1 MGLGRVMD
9 ALYQFCVW
17 LMRLAYLNILW
28 IAFSLLGLIIV
39 GFAPATLAM
48 FSVIRKWMMGEK
60 EVAIFPLFWKS
71 YREEFFRANIIFL
84 ILAAIGWIFYID
96 FQIFKQAQ
104 GTIFSIL
111 KGVAASFALV
121 YALVTLTIFPVLA
134 HYQFKTLEYFKYTFL
149 IVLSSPLRMLLMI
162 LSLVLVAL
170 VFLTMPGLIVFFSG
184 SLFGLMIMFVTS
196 KIFNKIDETDIHP
209 SVGL

>member
-1 MGLGRVMD
+1 MCLGKVMYV
-9 ALYQFCVW
+9 LYQFCVW
-17 LMRLAYLNILW
+17 LMCLAYLNILW
-28 IAFSLLGLIIV
+28 LAFSLLGLLIV

-96 FQIFKQAQ
+96 FQIFKQGQ

-111 KGVAASFALV
+111 KVVAASFALV
-121 YALVTLTIFPVLA
+121 YALVTQIGRA
-134 HYQFKTLEYFKYTFL
+134 H
-149 IVLSSPLRMLLMI
+149 V
-162 LSLVLVAL
+162 
-170 VFLTMPGLIVFFSG
+170 
-184 SLFGLMIMFVTS
+184 
-196 KIFNKIDETDIHP
+196 
-209 SVGL
+209 

>member
-1 MGLGRVMD
+1 MD
-9 ALYQFCVW
+9 ALYHFCAW
-17 LMRLAYLNILW
+17 LMRLAYLNVLW
-28 IAFSLLGLIIV
+28 LAFSLLGLLIV

-111 KGVAASFALV
+111 KVVAASLDRKSTRLNSSHVAIS
-121 YALVTLTIFPVLA
+121 YAV
-134 HYQFKTLEYFKYTFL
+134 
-149 IVLSSPLRMLLMI
+149 
-162 LSLVLVAL
+162 
-170 VFLTMPGLIVFFSG
+170 
-184 SLFGLMIMFVTS
+184 
-196 KIFNKIDETDIHP
+196 
-209 SVGL
+209 